1 MLDMVQSEGADST
14 EDAVLQVE
22 TDLLQMEG
30 DESTSGLW

>member
-1 MLDMVQSEGADST
+1 MLDMQQSEGADSD

-30 DESTSGLW
+30 DELTPW